1 MIRNALVTS
10 YRTIVNNKTYTVINL
25 TGLVLGLTAA
35 FVLLVFAINETSY
48 NYCFS
53 KQKQLYRIIFRDSKG
68 TILPSGS
75 KLVKSL
81 LVRHFPDCKSIARVI
96 HQQDFPDNVK
106 VSDENT
112 TTEIEDF
119 ICADQEIFGMLDMN
133 FIRGGI
139 SSSSHIANRLFISE
153 KAVQKYFHGNVK
165 LFQPLIVSIGK
176 YNYNMILGGIFTD
189 LPWNS
194 TLKADFVADL
204 GFYEEIIKDAI
215 PGFLPELNSYGSFSV
230 ESLCE
235 FSEGTDVK
243 DLSNRIPAIL
253 DEKDWKDA
261 KINIS
266 FQPFRDIYLES
277 ADFQNNSQLQGNKLS
292 VYTYSWLAIFILLL
306 AGINYAILS
315 TARSALRFKEIGVRK
330 VLGATKRELR
340 IQILIESVLSTLM
353 ALPLALFLLGLID
366 PRITHMPDY
375 TITMHASNMLTYIV
389 FFAVI
394 TLIIGILSGL
404 YVSIYLAGLNPINAL
419 KARYFTPGKF
429 NLSKVFIAFQL
440 FITLSLLIC
449 MITIYTQIRLCYIS
463 NLSISRQNILL
474 VQFKAPDFQKYSS
487 IKNRLGRIGDIIS
500 CSGTGLLSLPST
512 SISTIKAAVPTS
524 EKPIVIEWISID
536 KDFFKTLGIPIV
548 RGRDFDT
555 SSMSR
560 NEIESIIN
568 EEGVKTMG
576 YKSPVGVVVNQAK
589 IVGITRDFNLHTLH
603 NKINAINFLY
613 NPYAINTLIIHYK
626 QGREQSVI
634 QNVQSAWEAIY
645 PKIPFKYSFLQQE
658 LSHVY
663 KKENNFVIAVAVFT
677 ILAFIIT
684 GMGLF
689 GLALL
694 ISERKTKETAVRKVF
709 GASNFQII
717 YQMQKEFLMYTGLA
731 TIVAIPVSW
740 LLMDLWLKE
749 FYYRVNI
756 SLLVMLLC
764 VTTVTL
770 FVSGILLVRTL
781 KVLRANPVNAL
792 KYE

>member
-10 YRTIVNNKTYTVINL
+10 YRTIVSNKTYTVINL

-48 NYCFS
+48 NQCFP
-53 KQKQLYRIIFRDSKG
+53 KQKQLYRAIFKDSKG
-68 TILPSGS
+68 QASPSGS
-75 KLVKSL
+75 KLVKPL
-81 LVRHFPDCKSIARVI
+81 LIRHIYECKAVTRIMHAMFMPARVS
-96 HQQDFPDNVK
+96 V
-106 VSDENT
+106 VGSDKIYESP
-112 TTEIEDF
+112 DF
-119 ICADQEIFGMLDMN
+119 ICADEEIFGMLDIN
-133 FIRGGI
+133 FTRGDHNVA
-139 SSSSHIANRLFISE
+139 SEKPNRLFISE
-153 KAVQKYFHGNVK
+153 TALKKYFRGD
-165 LFQPLIVSIGK
+165 LILLQTIRLLVGK
-176 YNYNMILGGIFTD
+176 KSYDMALAGVYKD

-194 TLKADFVADL
+194 TLKADFIADFP
-204 GFYEEIIKDAI
+204 FYEKILNEAI
-215 PGFLPELNSYGSFSV
+215 PELSPIFNSYHDFSV

-235 FSEGTDVK
+235 FSKGTDVK
-243 DLSNRIPAIL
+243 GLAGRIPSIL

-266 FQPFRDIYLES
+266 FQSFRDIYLES

-292 VYTYSWLAIFILLL
+292 VYTYSWLAVFILLL

-330 VLGATKRELR
+330 VLGATKTELR
-340 IQILIESVLSTLM
+340 IQILIESVLLTLM

-366 PRITHMPDY
+366 PRITRMPDY
-375 TITMHASNMLTYIV
+375 TITMHASNMLIYIA
-389 FFAVI
+389 FFAGI
-394 TLIIGILSGL
+394 TLIIGVLSGL

-463 NLSISRQNILL
+463 NISISRQNILL
-474 VQFKAPDFQKYSS
+474 VPLKAPDFRKYSS
-487 IKNRLGRIGDIIS
+487 IKNNLAGNTDVIS
-500 CSGTGLLSLPST
+500 CSGTGLISLPST
-512 SISTIKAAVPTS
+512 SINTVKVAVPTS
-524 EKPIVIEWISID
+524 EKPVIIEWISVD

-555 SSMSR
+555 ASIR
-560 NEIESIIN
+560 KNEIECIFN
-568 EEGVKTMG
+568 EENVRACGLKNPLGMVLKG
-576 YKSPVGVVVNQAK
+576 AEIVGVA
-589 IVGITRDFNLHTLH
+589 RDLNFHTLH
-603 NKINAINFLY
+603 NRINATSFLY

-634 QNVQSAWEAIY
+634 QNVQTAWEAIY
-645 PKIPFKYSFLQQE
+645 PKIPFKYSFLQKE
-658 LSHVY
+658 LGHVY
-663 KKENNFVIAVAVFT
+663 KKGNNFVIAVAVFT

-717 YQMQKEFLMYTGLA
+717 YQMQKEFLVYTVLA

-756 SLLVMLLC
+756 SLWVMLLC
-764 VTTVTL
+764 VVTVTL